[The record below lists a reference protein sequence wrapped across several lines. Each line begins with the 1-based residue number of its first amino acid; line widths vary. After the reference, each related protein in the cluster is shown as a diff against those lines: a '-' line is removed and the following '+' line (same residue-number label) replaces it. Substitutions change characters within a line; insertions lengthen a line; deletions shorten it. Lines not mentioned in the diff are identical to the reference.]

1 MGANGTIADPVAAA
15 ASLPPPDSVSLWGLI
30 SGSGP
35 SDDGENPVH
44 TELLIG
50 DVYFEGDLKLM
61 TGNSIG
67 NALWMSPFYP
77 NKTTDF
83 AAQGKLAC
91 NCSES
96 TGCLWD
102 VANDVGEHVDLA
114 AERPADAQRMLARRA
129 QLLRENTYKPKR
141 GQGTDPRGCAQIDA
155 NGGFWG
161 PWVP

>member
-1 MGANGTIADPVAAA
+1 MLCTIIFLSVSDWYATAAEVAGATMGANGTIADPVAAA

-35 SDDGENPVH
+35 SDDGENPVQ

-96 TGCLWD
+96 TGCG
-102 VANDVGEHVDLA
+102 A
-114 AERPADAQRMLARRA
+114 RMAPCEKGDQWEKRRI
-129 QLLRENTYKPKR
+129 KPCEK
-141 GQGTDPRGCAQIDA
+141 GHQ
-155 NGGFWG
+155 
-161 PWVP
+161 